1 MHNFKNKNNKKQLSQ
16 TSVSN
21 MIFVGTI
28 KSSLDKFELI
38 PDSLDERGIF
48 SLIIHKDDL
57 KQKQKNFFFVIC
69 LKINVPF

>member
-1 MHNFKNKNNKKQLSQ
+1 
-16 TSVSN
+16 
-21 MIFVGTI
+21 MIFVGAI

-57 KQKQKNFFFVIC
+57 KQNKKKFFFVIC